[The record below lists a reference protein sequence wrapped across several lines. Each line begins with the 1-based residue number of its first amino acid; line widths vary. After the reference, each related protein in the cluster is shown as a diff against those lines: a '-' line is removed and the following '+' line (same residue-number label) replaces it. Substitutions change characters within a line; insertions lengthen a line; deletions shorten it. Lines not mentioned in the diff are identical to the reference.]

1 MYAGLERLDG
11 AGARHARRIAAC
23 AGLSFPPATQD
34 AMIGVMKLLLK
45 IGAVLVLLL
54 VLGAVVLVF
63 AIDPIAAEMI
73 RRGGTYALG
82 VETTVDEVD
91 LGLGAEIQAE
101 LSGLAVANPEGF
113 ESERFLKL
121 GAGSLRFPRGDLFAD
136 VITVPEL
143 KLDSIEINLERRGGK
158 NNYDVILANL
168 EKLGSGDGGEKPDD
182 GGGKRFAIER
192 ILLTNVDATIDL
204 LPLAG
209 DATRID
215 IHVPQIVIED
225 IASDMTTAQL
235 FDLVIRTL
243 LTAVLENGA
252 GLLPDDMLQDLQSRL
267 KALGSVA
274 FDVSGGAVRTSKQI
288 LSAAEEIL
296 NEGTEELGKQAGEA
310 IKDLGGILKEK
321 D

>member
-1 MYAGLERLDG
+1 
-11 AGARHARRIAAC
+11 
-23 AGLSFPPATQD
+23 
-34 AMIGVMKLLLK
+34 MIGVMKLLLK

-54 VLGAVVLVF
+54 VLGAVVLVL
-63 AIDPIAAEMI
+63 AIDPIAAETI

-101 LSGLAVANPEGF
+101 LSGLAVANPEDF
-113 ESERFLKL
+113 ESERFLRF
-121 GAGSLRFPRGDLFAD
+121 GTGSLRFPRSDLFAD

-143 KLDSIEINLERRGGK
+143 KLDSIEINLERRSGK
-158 NNYDVILANL
+158 NNYDVILTNL

-182 GGGKRFAIER
+182 SGGKRFAIER

-252 GLLPDDMLQDLQSRL
+252 GLLPDDMLQDLHARL
-267 KALGSVA
+267 KALGGLA
-274 FDVSGGAVRTSKQI
+274 FDVTGGAVQASKQI
-288 LSAAEEIL
+288 LSAGEEIL

-310 IKDLGGILKEK
+310 IKDLGGILKKKE
-321 D
+321 

>member
-1 MYAGLERLDG
+1 
-11 AGARHARRIAAC
+11 
-23 AGLSFPPATQD
+23 
-34 AMIGVMKLLLK
+34 MIGVMKLLLK

-54 VLGAVVLVF
+54 VLGAVVLVL
-63 AIDPIAAEMI
+63 AIDSIAAETI

-101 LSGLAVANPEGF
+101 LSGLAVANPEDF
-113 ESERFLKL
+113 ESEYFLEL
-121 GAGSLRFPRGDLFAD
+121 GAGSLRFPRSDLFAD

-143 KLDSIEINLERRGGK
+143 ELDSIEINLERRGGK
-158 NNYDVILANL
+158 NNYDVILTNL

-182 GGGKRFAIER
+182 SGDKRFAIER

-225 IASDMTTAQL
+225 IASDMSTAEL
-235 FDLVIRTL
+235 FDLVIRTV
-243 LTAVLENGA
+243 LTAVLQNGA
-252 GLLPDDMLQDLQSRL
+252 GLLPDDMLQDLQARL
-267 KALGSVA
+267 KALGGLT
-274 FDVSGGAVRTSKQI
+274 FDVTGGAVQASKQI
-288 LSAAEEIL
+288 LSAGEEIL
-296 NEGTEELGKQAGEA
+296 KEGAEELGKQADEA
-310 IKDLGGILKEK
+310 IKDLGGILKKKE
-321 D
+321 

>member
-1 MYAGLERLDG
+1 
-11 AGARHARRIAAC
+11 
-23 AGLSFPPATQD
+23 
-34 AMIGVMKLLLK
+34 MIGVMKLLLK

-54 VLGAVVLVF
+54 VLGAVVLVL
-63 AIDPIAAEMI
+63 AIDPIAAETI

-143 KLDSIEINLERRGGK
+143 KLDSIEINLERRSGK
-158 NNYDVILANL
+158 NNYDVILTNL

-182 GGGKRFAIER
+182 SGGKRFAIER

-225 IASDMTTAQL
+225 IASDMTTAEL
-235 FDLVIRTL
+235 FGLVIRTL
-243 LTAVLENGA
+243 LTAVLQNGA
-252 GLLPDDMLQDLQSRL
+252 GLLPDDMLQDLHARL
-267 KALGSVA
+267 KALGGLA
-274 FDVSGGAVRTSKQI
+274 FDVTGGAVQASKQI
-288 LSAAEEIL
+288 LSAGEEIL

-310 IKDLGGILKEK
+310 IKDLGGILKKKE
-321 D
+321 